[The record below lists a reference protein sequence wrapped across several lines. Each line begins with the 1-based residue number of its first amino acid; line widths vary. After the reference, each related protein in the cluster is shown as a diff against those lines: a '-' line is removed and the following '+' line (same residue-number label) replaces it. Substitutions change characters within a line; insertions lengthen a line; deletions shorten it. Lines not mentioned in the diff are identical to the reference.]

1 MVGLWVVG
9 SRLDSLEN
17 MVLVNMELGGF
28 LYHNHSYHHRFGLI
42 LHLVMKEVMKEVD
55 VEVDVEVN
63 EQADLDWPQN
73 GCLG

>member
-28 LYHNHSYHHRFGLI
+28 LYHSYHHRFVLI
-42 LHLVMKEVMKEVD
+42 LRLVMKEVMKEVD

-73 GCLG
+73 GCLC